1 MSQHV
6 RPSNCSN
13 KMAGCM
19 NAASIAAES
28 RQLCAQKKKSLW
40 AGEDLVWRWICRE
53 THAFCK
59 LAAAMLPL
67 NFFDLDLVLDLQ
79 SERIARRTHSSTR
92 HCLLDGVAVSAC
104 TCAH

>member
-1 MSQHV
+1 M
-6 RPSNCSN
+6 
-13 KMAGCM
+13 
-19 NAASIAAES
+19 
-28 RQLCAQKKKSLW
+28 
-40 AGEDLVWRWICRE
+40 WRWICRE

>member
-1 MSQHV
+1 MCRDMLQARFFLSLWQ
-6 RPSNCSN
+6 PYL
-13 KMAGCM
+13 
-19 NAASIAAES
+19 
-28 RQLCAQKKKSLW
+28 RQVTTAPAAQKKKSLW

-79 SERIARRTHSSTR
+79 SERIAWRTHSSTR